1 MPELNSN
8 APPPQRKPLKPKKP
22 YPDFPLFPH
31 ATRRWAKKICGKMHY
46 FGPWDDPDAA
56 LKKYLEQRDELH
68 AGRTPRAKA
77 DGLTVRELLNR
88 FLTSKQNLVDTGEL
102 EPVSFFDYKEACRR
116 VAESF
121 GLDRLVLDL
130 AADDF
135 QGLRKTMAKTWGP
148 VRLGAE
154 IQRTRT
160 ILKYGFDAGLIG
172 RPVRYG
178 PSFVKPS
185 IRVLRKARA
194 DAGENLFKELPVR
207 KAGKSVAKERPFFV
221 QRMGVH
227 LKLSLSGSELGLLLF
242 R

>member
-102 EPVSFFDYKEACRR
+102 EPVSFFEYKEACRR

-160 ILKYGFDAGLIG
+160 IFKYGFDAGLID